1 MAHAKININSSKISP
16 CQKSAIFLSLQIVPE
31 RAIDFYQKVF
41 GWHFETGWEY
51 DTPQGRETH
60 WNVITGDG
68 SSSSIN
74 GGLTRR
80 EYPGQPIGIGIEVP
94 SVDVYTD
101 LIEKN
106 GGKTLVA
113 KVAIPGVAWVAFC
126 QDSEGNSIPIYQPD
140 PAAR

>member
-1 MAHAKININSSKISP
+1 MPKVSYFSIPADI
-16 CQKSAIFLSLQIVPE
+16 PE
-31 RAIDFYQKVF
+31 RAIAFYQKVF

-80 EYPGQPIGIGIEVP
+80 EYPGQPIGIGIKVP

-106 GGKTLVA
+106 GGKTPVA
-113 KVAIPGVAWVAFC
+113 KVAIPGVAWFAFC

-140 PAAR
+140 PTAR